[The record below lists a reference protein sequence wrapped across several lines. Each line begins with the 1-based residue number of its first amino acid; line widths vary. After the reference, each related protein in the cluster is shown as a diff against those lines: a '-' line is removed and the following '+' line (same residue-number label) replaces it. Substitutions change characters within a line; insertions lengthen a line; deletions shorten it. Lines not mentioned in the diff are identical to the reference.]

1 MSIRQTA
8 IVTLVTIAG
17 IAAASEGWAQG
28 FGAPAQGPVVE
39 RAGALTIVPSIGLM
53 SEDGGNGVLLY
64 GRARYSL
71 MERLSTTGR
80 VGVLLGDLDEF
91 TFGADLKFQLLK
103 DSPSTP
109 VDLSLFGVF
118 DVAVGDVTI
127 LTLNAGVLVG
137 KTLPAGDLKI
147 GPYGGLGVGFGHAAR
162 GGASNTDPGLD
173 FIIGCNF
180 GINRAISV
188 FTEFDIGIEAY
199 TLLTWQAGVSISLG
213 GVESTP
219 TPAAEPEV
227 TTEVS
232 G

>member
-1 MSIRQTA
+1 MNVRHA
-8 IVTLVTIAG
+8 AVVTLVTISG
-17 IAAASEGWAQG
+17 IAAATESRGQG
-28 FGAPAQGPVVE
+28 FGAPAQGPAVE

-53 SEDGGNGVLLY
+53 SEGGGNGVLLY

-71 MERLSTTGR
+71 MDRLSTTGR
-80 VGVLLGDLDEF
+80 VGVLLGDVDEF
-91 TFGADLKFQLLK
+91 TFGADLKFQILK
-103 DSPSTP
+103 DTPSTP

-118 DVAVGDVTI
+118 DVGVGDLTL

-137 KTLPAGDLKI
+137 KTLPAGDIKI

-180 GINRAISV
+180 EITRAISV
-188 FTEFDIGIEAY
+188 FTEFDIGIEAF

-213 GVESTP
+213 GVDGSSTP
-219 TPAAEPEV
+219 APEPEV